1 MKYSTRSLSVVVLAC
16 ALLSWLNLHAEEAR
30 VALVIG
36 NNSYANARPLANPI
50 NDAAVMADSL
60 RSVGFTVILRTD
72 ADLKAMKGAVRE
84 FVQALPSGG
93 VGLVYYAGHGVQ
105 VKGQNY
111 LIPIDAT
118 MAEEFEVPDET
129 LALDSLL
136 RGLEQGGTAL
146 NIIVLDCCRDDPYSR
161 SWRGARSTGGVGGLS
176 MPADM
181 PQGMFIAFS
190 TSPGKTAADGDG
202 SNSPYTLSLVEEI
215 GRPGLDFEK
224 VFKNVGAKVAK
235 ATQGQ
240 QEPWFN
246 TKFYGD
252 FVFNP
257 AGSAQPAGP
266 EAAPAPAT
274 SGTPALGMTG
284 GLGSASASK
293 GNLLDNLDVG
303 KLPVGSVPL
312 PSSLATKPA
321 MPPITPASPAEPVE
335 LLPLETLLA
344 KARGAGEPF
353 YFTADLPPFQASLAE
368 DSHDSQRILPRLS
381 QASATANEITDEEA
395 WMADN
400 AIAPTFLKVPNPF
413 MQTLGELPETVP
425 ARVEDIIPVAAF
437 RDEEYGYVIYG
448 RDFASGT
455 QLTIW
460 TADFGTLLGQ
470 YDFENYTAGPKT
482 VAGEE
487 NYVFQAVTYAQ
498 IREDIL
504 YVSHSHNTY
513 SKSSGGQNAYITAF
527 DLASG
532 SMLWRSAPLV
542 CNSRNFIVSD
552 DGIICGYGFTDEDD
566 FVHVLNRWSGETH
579 ATIKVKSGP
588 ELFDLQGDVLH
599 VRTYNTDYQFR
610 VE

>member
-1 MKYSTRSLSVVVLAC
+1 MLITAC
-16 ALLSWLNLHAEEAR
+16 GLLSLLGLRAEEAR

-72 ADLKAMKGAVRE
+72 ADLKAMKSAVRE
-84 FVQALPSGG
+84 FVQALPTGG

-129 LALDSLL
+129 VALDSLL

-161 SWRGARSTGGVGGLS
+161 SWRGARTTGGVGGLS

-202 SNSPYTLSLVEEI
+202 ANSPYTLSLVEEI
-215 GRPGLDFEK
+215 ARPGLDFEK

-257 AGSAQPAGP
+257 TGSAAPAGP
-266 EAAPAPAT
+266 ETAPAPAP
-274 SGTPALGMTG
+274 SSAGMAG
-284 GLGSASASK
+284 NLGSGAAPK
-293 GNLLDNLDVG
+293 GNLLDNLGVG
-303 KLPVGSVPL
+303 KLPLGSVPL
-312 PSSLATKPA
+312 PSSLATQPA
-321 MPPITPASPAEPVE
+321 APMATPAAPAAPVE

-344 KARGAGEPF
+344 KARGTGEPF
-353 YFTADLPPFQASLAE
+353 YFTADPPPFQASPAV
-368 DSHDSQRILPRLS
+368 DPDASRRVFPRLT
-381 QASATANEITDEEA
+381 QTSATANEITDQDA
-395 WMADN
+395 WMARN
-400 AIAPTFLKVPNPF
+400 GIAPVFLKVSNPF
-413 MQTLGELPETVP
+413 MQTFGELPETVP
-425 ARVEDIIPVAAF
+425 ARVEDIITVGAF
-437 RDEEYGYVIYG
+437 RDEAFGYVIYG
-448 RDFASGT
+448 SDFSSGT

-460 TADFGTLLGQ
+460 TPDFDLLLGQ
-470 YDFENYTAGPKT
+470 YNFENYTAAPNT
-482 VAGEE
+482 VPGEE
-487 NYVFQAVTYAQ
+487 NYVFQSVGYAQ
-498 IREDIL
+498 IRDETL
-504 YVSHSHNTY
+504 YVSHSHHTY

-527 DLASG
+527 DLTTG
-532 SMLWRSAPLV
+532 GMIWRSAPLV
-542 CNSRNFIVSD
+542 CNSGNFIVRD

-566 FVHVLNRWSGETH
+566 FVYVLDRMTGTTQ
-579 ATIKVKSGP
+579 AKVKVKSGP
-588 ELFDLQGDVLH
+588 ELFSLQGDVLH

>member
-1 MKYSTRSLSVVVLAC
+1 MKHPFRSLPVVVVAC
-16 ALLSWLNLHAEEAR
+16 GFLSWLNLRAAEER

-50 NDAAVMADSL
+50 NDASVMADSL

-72 ADLKAMKGAVRE
+72 TDLKAMKSAVRE

-111 LIPIDAT
+111 LIPIDAA

-161 SWRGARSTGGVGGLS
+161 SWRGARSTGGAGGLS

-202 SNSPYTLSLVEEI
+202 ANSPYTLSLVEEI
-215 GRPGLDFEK
+215 SRPGLDFEK

-252 FVFNP
+252 FVFQP
-257 AGSAQPAGP
+257 TGPAQPAGP
-266 EAAPAPAT
+266 EAVPAT
-274 SGTPALGMTG
+274 SSSGTPASGMTG
-284 GLGSASASK
+284 GLGAASATKASM
-293 GNLLDNLDVG
+293 LDNLDVG
-303 KLPVGSVPL
+303 KLPLGSVPL
-312 PSSLATKPA
+312 PNALPTAPA
-321 MPPITPASPAEPVE
+321 MSPTTPVSTDKPLE

-344 KARGAGEPF
+344 KARGTGEPF
-353 YFTADLPPFQASLAE
+353 YFTAEPPPFQASLAE
-368 DSHDSQRILPRLS
+368 DPHASQRVFPRLTQS
-381 QASATANEITDEEA
+381 SSKANDITDEEA
-395 WMADN
+395 WMAKN
-400 AIAPTFLKVPNPF
+400 GISPMFLKVPNPF
-413 MQTLGELPETVP
+413 MQTFGELPETVP
-425 ARVEDIIPVAAF
+425 ARVEDIISVAAF
-437 RDEEYGYVIYG
+437 RDDEYGYVIYG

-470 YDFENYTAGPKT
+470 YDFENYTTGTKT

-527 DLASG
+527 DLTTG
-532 SMLWRSAPLV
+532 GMLWRSAPLV
-542 CNSRNFIVSD
+542 CNSRNFIVSQ

-566 FVHVLNRWSGETH
+566 FVHVLNRWSGATQT
-579 ATIKVKSGP
+579 TIKVKSGP
-588 ELFDLQGDVLH
+588 ELLSMQGNILH
-599 VRTYNTDYQFR
+599 VRAYNTDYQFR
-610 VE
+610 LD

>member
-1 MKYSTRSLSVVVLAC
+1 MVGLCGALSLLDLQAD
-16 ALLSWLNLHAEEAR
+16 EPR

-36 NNSYANARPLANPI
+36 NNTYANARPLANPI
-50 NDAAVMADSL
+50 NDAGVMAESL

-72 ADLKAMKGAVRE
+72 ADLKSMKAAVRE

-111 LIPIDAT
+111 LVPIDAT

-129 LALDSLL
+129 IALDSLL

-161 SWRGARSTGGVGGLS
+161 SWRGSRSTGGVGGLS

-202 SNSPYTLSLVEEI
+202 ANSPYTLSLVEEI
-215 GRPGLDFEK
+215 ARPGLDFEK
-224 VFKNVGAKVAK
+224 VFKNVGAKVVK

-257 AGSAQPAGP
+257 AGSTAPIGTETAPPPASPGMVGNP
-266 EAAPAPAT
+266 G
-274 SGTPALGMTG
+274 SGTAPK
-284 GLGSASASK
+284 GSLYES
-293 GNLLDNLDVG
+293 LQ
-303 KLPVGSVPL
+303 LPLGSVPL
-312 PSSLATKPA
+312 AN
-321 MPPITPASPAEPVE
+321 SPATQPSMSPTAPSAATEPAE

-344 KARGAGEPF
+344 KARGSGEAF
-353 YFTADLPPFQASLAE
+353 FFTADPPPFQASPAN
-368 DSHDSQRILPRLS
+368 DPDANQRIVPGLS
-381 QASATANEITDEEA
+381 QISAKANEIIDEDA
-395 WMADN
+395 WMARN
-400 AIAPTFLKVPNPF
+400 TIAPVFLKVANPF

-425 ARVEDIIPVAAF
+425 SRVDDIMSVKAF
-437 RDEEYGYVIYG
+437 QDEEYGYVIYG
-448 RDFASGT
+448 SDFASGT

-470 YDFENYTAGPKT
+470 YDFENYTTGPKA

-498 IREDIL
+498 IRDNIL

-527 DLASG
+527 DLNTG
-532 SMLWRSAPLV
+532 GLLWRSAPLV
-542 CNSRNFIVSD
+542 CNSANFIVRD
-552 DGIICGYGFTDEDD
+552 DGIVCGYGFTDEDD
-566 FVHVLNRWSGETH
+566 FVYVLNRHTGATH
-579 ATIKVKSGP
+579 AKIKVKSGP
-588 ELFDLQGDVLH
+588 EMFALHWDVLH